1 MSATPER
8 LQKLIARAGLASRR
22 TAESL
27 IQAGAVRVNGRV
39 VTQLG
44 AKADPDRDRIEVE
57 GRLLRFP
64 ERDLYLVLNKP
75 RGYVSTASD
84 PKGRPTVFHLLRG
97 LRQPRRWRGQ
107 RVVSIGR
114 LPYDV
119 EGLLLLTSDGAFA
132 DTILRG
138 RLPQTYWFKVKGQL
152 SPEETAQVERLAR
165 QRQPAGFRL
174 RLMKPGANPWY
185 EAILVEPRDDRLRTA
200 FFRLGHPVEKVKRVA
215 IGPLRVS
222 ALAPGHIRE
231 LSNEEVERLATAAQP
246 SSSPAIGGA
255 SPRRRQRLAG

>member
-1 MSATPER
+1 MSGMPER

-39 VTQLG
+39 VTRLG
-44 AKADPDRDRIEVE
+44 AKADPRYDRIEVE

-64 ERDLYLVLNKP
+64 ESDLYLVLNKP
-75 RGYVSTASD
+75 RGYVSTAAD
-84 PKGRPTVFHLLRG
+84 PKGRPTVLHLLRG
-97 LRQPRRWRGQ
+97 LRQPRPWRGQ
-107 RVVSIGR
+107 RVVPVGR

-152 SPEETAQVERLAR
+152 SPEETAQVERVAGR
-165 QRQPAGFRL
+165 RQPAGFRL
-174 RLMKPGANPWY
+174 RLIKPGANPWY
-185 EAILVEPRDDRLRTA
+185 EVTLVEPRDDRLRTA
-200 FFRLGHPVEKVKRVA
+200 LFRSGHPVEKVKRMAV
-215 IGPLRVS
+215 GPLRLS
-222 ALAPGHIRE
+222 SLAPGNFRE
-231 LSNEEVERLATAAQP
+231 LSHEEMEQLAAAAVQR
-246 SSSPAIGGA
+246 SSG
-255 SPRRRQRLAG
+255 PRRRKRLAG

>member
-1 MSATPER
+1 MPER

-44 AKADPDRDRIEVE
+44 AKADPERDRIEVE

-64 ERDLYLVLNKP
+64 QRDLYLVLNKP
-75 RGYVSTASD
+75 RGFVTTAAD
-84 PKGRPTVFHLLRG
+84 PKGRPTVLHLLRA
-97 LRQPRRWRGQ
+97 LRQPRHWRGQ
-107 RVVSIGR
+107 RVVPIGR
-114 LPYDV
+114 LPYEV

-152 SPEETAQVERLAR
+152 SPEETARVENLAGH
-165 QRQPAGFRL
+165 RQPADFRL
-174 RLMKPGANPWY
+174 RLIKPGANPWY
-185 EAILVEPRDDRLRTA
+185 EAILVEPRDDRLRNA
-200 FFRLGHPVEKVKRVA
+200 LFRLGHPVEKITRVA
-215 IGPLRVS
+215 IGPLRLS
-222 ALAPGHIRE
+222 SLAPGEFRE
-231 LSNEEVERLATAAQP
+231 LSNEEVERLAAAAAQP
-246 SSSPAIGGA
+246 SSG
-255 SPRRRQRLAG
+255 PRRRQRLAG

>member
-1 MSATPER
+1 MSGMPER

-44 AKADPDRDRIEVE
+44 AKADPRRDRIEVE

-64 ERDLYLVLNKP
+64 ESDLHLVLNKP
-75 RGYVSTASD
+75 RGYVSTAAD
-84 PKGRPTVFHLLRG
+84 PKGRPTVLHLLRG
-97 LRQPRRWRGQ
+97 LRQ
-107 RVVSIGR
+107 RVVPVGR

-152 SPEETAQVERLAR
+152 SPEETAQVERVAGRR
-165 QRQPAGFRL
+165 QSAGFRL
-174 RLMKPGANPWY
+174 RLIKPGANPWY
-185 EAILVEPRDDRLRTA
+185 EVTLVEPRGDRLRTA
-200 FFRLGHPVEKVKRVA
+200 LFRSGHPVEKVKRIAV
-215 IGPLRVS
+215 GPLHLS
-222 ALAPGHIRE
+222 SLAAGNFRE
-231 LSNEEVERLATAAQP
+231 LSQEEMEQLAAAAVQR
-246 SSSPAIGGA
+246 SSG
-255 SPRRRQRLAG
+255 PRRRKRLAG